1 MNMCLQVSLI
11 FSLLLVGQYAPAR
24 NILLL
29 SSNFLILPKNTSKI
43 LANKNKINEVLY
55 ILGWIMDLTGRI
67 N

>member
-29 SSNFLILPKNTSKI
+29 SSNFPILPKNTSKI

-55 ILGWIMDLTGRI
+55 ILG
-67 N
+67 